1 MIISKDRAGNN
12 SLAASA
18 QPVQHKLNQ
27 YWLDVC
33 CMIMEAED
41 KERMFSFPSSS
52 IQVKPLLTPLDNNR
66 HRNSFG
72 GSVPQQHANPLSP
85 WLGGEP

>member
-1 MIISKDRAGNN
+1 MFMIISKDIAGNN

-27 YWLDVC
+27 DWLDVC

-52 IQVKPLLTPLDNNR
+52 IQVRIQATGYSTR
-66 HRNSFG
+66 
-72 GSVPQQHANPLSP
+72 
-85 WLGGEP
+85 